1 MKWRN
6 LLMPKEVVRDTATAT
21 PTSARFIVEPLER
34 GFGLTLGNA
43 LRRTLLSSIQGAAV
57 TAVRIKGV
65 LHELSNIP
73 GVMEDVTDIV
83 LNLKQLVVV
92 MHNDDPKFIKLRVAR
107 QGPITAADF
116 EPDADIEIINKDLLI
131 CTASDAVEV
140 EIDVLIGHGRGYV
153 PGESHDLGDY
163 DIGLIPMDSNFSP
176 IRKVAYTVENTRVGQ
191 RTDYDRLILEVVTN
205 GSVRPE
211 DALGY
216 AAKILKDHMLMFI
229 QFDETPM
236 TAAEPVVDEE
246 SERLREIL
254 GRSVEE
260 LELSVRSGNCLRR
273 ANIKTLGDLV
283 RRSEAEMLKY
293 RNFGKQSL
301 KEITEILGGMGL
313 SLGMDID
320 AILGGRAP
328 APRPLEEPIAGDDE
342 PDDLEVENS

>member
-6 LLMPKEVVRDTATAT
+6 LLMPKEIVRDTATAT
-21 PTSARFIVEPLER
+21 QTSARFVVEPLER

-83 LNLKQLVVV
+83 LNLKQLVLV
-92 MHNDDPKFIKLRVAR
+92 MHNDDPRFLKLRVNKLGA
-107 QGPITAADF
+107 ITAADIT
-116 EPDADIEIINKDLLI
+116 PDADIEIINKDLVI
-131 CTASDAVEV
+131 CTASEQVDVEMDILV
-140 EIDVLIGHGRGYV
+140 GHGRGYM

-163 DIGLIPMDSNFSP
+163 DIGLIPMDSNFAP
-176 IRKVAYTVENTRVGQ
+176 VRKVAYTVENTRVGQ
-191 RTDYDRLILEVVTN
+191 RTDYDRLILEITTN
-205 GSVRPE
+205 GSTRPE

-216 AAKILKDHMLMFI
+216 AAKIVKDHMLLFI
-229 QFDETPM
+229 QFDESPM
-236 TAAEPVVDEE
+236 EAAEPVVDEE
-246 SERLREIL
+246 HERLRDIL

-283 RRSEAEMLKY
+283 RRTEPEMLKY

-301 KEITEILGGMGL
+301 KEITEILQGMGL
-313 SLGMDID
+313 HLGMDVD

-328 APRPLEEPIAGDDE
+328 RPVVEEPE
-342 PDDLEVENS
+342 LTVENG

>member
-6 LLMPKEVVRDTATAT
+6 LLMPKEVVRDDATAT
-21 PTSARFIVEPLER
+21 PTNARFIVEPLER

-73 GVMEDVTDIV
+73 GVMDDVTDIV

-92 MHNDDPKFIKLRVAR
+92 MHNDEPKFLKLRVSK
-107 QGPITAADF
+107 QGPVTAADIDA
-116 EPDADIEIINKDLLI
+116 DADIEIINKDLVI
-131 CTASDAVEV
+131 CTTSEAVEV
-140 EIDVLIGHGRGYV
+140 EMDILIGHGRGYV
-153 PGESHDLGDY
+153 PGESHDLGDF
-163 DIGLIPMDSNFSP
+163 DIGLIPMDANFSP
-176 IRKVAYTVENTRVGQ
+176 VRKVAYAVENTRVGQ
-191 RTDYDRLILEVVTN
+191 RTDYDRLILEVSTN

-216 AAKILKDHMLMFI
+216 AAKIIKDHMVLFI

-236 TAAEPVVDEE
+236 EAAEPVVDEE
-246 SERLREIL
+246 HERLRELL

-283 RRSEAEMLKY
+283 RRSEGEMLKY

-301 KEITEILGGMGL
+301 KEITEILQGMGL
-313 SLGMDID
+313 HLGMDID
-320 AILGGRAP
+320 AILEGRAP
-328 APRPLEEPIAGDDE
+328 KPAPPSELTPMDDE
-342 PDDLEVENS
+342 LSEVENS

>member
-6 LLMPKEVVRDTATAT
+6 LLMPKEVVRDTATST
-21 PTSARFIVEPLER
+21 HTTARFVVEPLER
-34 GFGLTLGNA
+34 GFGLTLGNT

-73 GVMEDVTDIV
+73 GVMEDVTEIV

-92 MHNDDPKFIKLRVAR
+92 MHNDDPKFLKLRVSKL
-107 QGPITAADF
+107 GPITAADIS
-116 EPDADIEIINKDLLI
+116 PDADMNIVNPELVI
-131 CTASDAVEV
+131 CTASEPVEV
-140 EIDVLIGHGRGYV
+140 EMDILIGHGRGYM
-153 PGESHDLGDY
+153 PAESHDLGDY
-163 DIGLIPMDSNFSP
+163 DIGLIPMDSNFAP
-176 IRKVAYTVENTRVGQ
+176 VRKVAYTVENTRVGQ
-191 RTDYDRLILEVVTN
+191 RTDYDRLILDITTN
-205 GSVRPE
+205 GSTRPE

-216 AAKILKDHMLMFI
+216 AAKIVKDHMLLFI
-229 QFDETPM
+229 QFDESPM
-236 TAAEPVVDEE
+236 EAAEPVVDEE
-246 SERLREIL
+246 HERLRDIL

-301 KEITEILGGMGL
+301 KEITEILNGMGL
-313 SLGMDID
+313 HLGMDVE
-320 AILGGRAP
+320 AILGGK
-328 APRPLEEPIAGDDE
+328 APRSVVDE
-342 PDDLEVENS
+342 PELTVENS